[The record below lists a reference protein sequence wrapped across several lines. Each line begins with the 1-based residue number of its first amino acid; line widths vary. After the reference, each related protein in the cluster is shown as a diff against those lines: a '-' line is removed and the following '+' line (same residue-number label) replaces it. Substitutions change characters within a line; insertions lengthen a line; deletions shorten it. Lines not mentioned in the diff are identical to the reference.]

1 MPHGETRT
9 RGPAPPQS
17 PKRPPRRPRGRA
29 LMGEALAER
38 LKAAALDVADDGI
51 VISDATKADAPIV
64 YVSPSFERLVGYSAD
79 EILGTN
85 CRMVQGPGTDLDTV
99 RQIAIALSSGHVFQG
114 EILNYRKDGTPFWNF
129 LRIAPIR
136 DEMGRVTHYVG
147 TQTDVTELHLARER
161 QQELTSAVA
170 HASRV
175 RTVAALGASLAHE
188 VNQPLAAVVANA
200 EAALRLLARGK
211 TDDVREALES
221 IVADGR
227 RAGEIILRAHRLVRN
242 QPARAEVVSPS
253 EVAAEVF
260 AFLKTRLRHAG
271 VEPVLEGTRSKALV
285 RIDPVQ
291 LYQALLNLVVNAIEA
306 MESDTDTHERRVAVR
321 VEASAG
327 RVRLRVADTGPGA
340 TDEAIAR
347 MFQTF
352 HTTKA
357 RGTGLGL
364 LVTRSLVEAHGGRLE
379 VSRNAGRG
387 LTFTIHLPGE
397 PR

>member
-1 MPHGETRT
+1 MAARAPIT
-9 RGPAPPQS
+9 PARA
-17 PKRPPRRPRGRA
+17 RPPRRTRGRS
-29 LMGEALAER
+29 LLGEALAER

-51 VISDATKADAPIV
+51 VISDATRPDAPIV
-64 YVSPSFERLVGYSAD
+64 YVSPSFERLVGYSAE

-136 DEMGRVTHYVG
+136 NAAGRVTHYVG
-147 TQTDVTELHLARER
+147 TQTDVTELHQARER

-188 VNQPLAAVVANA
+188 VNQPLAAVLANA
-200 EAALRLLARGK
+200 EAALRLLESGK

-221 IVADGR
+221 IVSDAR
-227 RAGEIILRAHRLVRN
+227 RAGEIILRARRLVRN
-242 QPARAEVVSPS
+242 QPAQAEVVSPADVAG
-253 EVAAEVF
+253 EVL
-260 AFLKTRLRHAG
+260 AFIRTRLRHAG
-271 VEPVLEGTRSKALV
+271 VDAALEGARSKALV

-291 LYQALLNLVVNAIEA
+291 LYQALLNLVLNAVEA
-306 MESDTDTHERRVAVR
+306 MEAEPAEHPRRLVLR
-321 VEASAG
+321 VESAG
-327 RVRLRVADTGPGA
+327 DRVRIRVADTGPGA
-340 TDEAIAR
+340 GDEALAR

-352 HTTKA
+352 HTTKT

-379 VSRNAGRG
+379 VARNAGRG

-397 PR
+397 CR

>member
-1 MPHGETRT
+1 M
-9 RGPAPPQS
+9 AS
-17 PKRPPRRPRGRA
+17 RPPSPATTKREPRPSRGRA
-29 LMGEALAER
+29 IEPDAPAER

-51 VISDATKADAPIV
+51 VISDATQPDAPIV
-64 YVSPSFERLVGYSAD
+64 YVSPSFERLVGYSAE

-85 CRMVQGPGTDLDTV
+85 CRMVQGPGTDHDTV
-99 RQIAIALSSGHVFQG
+99 RQIAIALSTGQVFQG

-136 DEMGRVTHYVG
+136 DETGRVTHHVG

-200 EAALRLLARGK
+200 EAALRLLESGR
-211 TDDVREALES
+211 TDDVREALQS
-221 IVADGR
+221 IIADGR
-227 RAGEIILRAHRLVRN
+227 RAGEIILRARRLVRN
-242 QPARAEVVSPS
+242 QPAQEEVVNPAA
-253 EVAAEVF
+253 VAAEVLSF
-260 AFLKTRLRHAG
+260 TRTRLRHAH
-271 VEPVLEGTRSKALV
+271 VEATLEGARSKARV

-306 MESDTDTHERRVAVR
+306 MEGEPERHARRLVLR
-321 VEASAG
+321 VESAGG

-340 TDEAIAR
+340 SDEDLSR

-352 HTTKA
+352 HTTKT